1 MEVRYRYRL
10 KPEFEKEIK
19 EARLKDWKRFIHSHP
34 DLSSEDKERLK
45 EIYLHK
51 IPGVDPKCLIEEA
64 KKLKDKEL
72 SELVILGI
80 KSYYY
85 KSDIPV
91 PNELIEG
98 ASDLEIYLP

>member
-19 EARLKDWKRFIHSHP
+19 EARLKEWEKFIRFCP

-45 EIYLHK
+45 EILLNK
-51 IPGVDPKCLIEEA
+51 LPGVDPKPLIEEA
-64 KKLKDKEL
+64 KKLKHEGLKEDIICL
-72 SELVILGI
+72 LED
-80 KSYYY
+80 YYY

-91 PNELIEG
+91 PNELVEG
-98 ASDLEIYLP
+98 ASDFEIYLP